1 MKSMFFLIMKIKSWF
16 IAGIASVL
24 LASCAEEI
32 INENTKYVCHHGLN
46 IEVTDVGVTG
56 TRANYSGFPETT
68 FETGDAIGLY
78 AFDGSTYAVSNMR
91 FVKQS
96 DGSWVADEEVPY
108 NEDHTYYAYF
118 PYRVT
123 TYTPSTSGAV
133 EEVDTKFDSF
143 ISDASN
149 YFWQANQS
157 TKAGFTYSNLMIAM
171 GDITDIASDAVT
183 VKFTMEHKRG
193 LAVFTGEPAEA
204 TFTGNIPYV
213 VGTTGQFL
221 MKPNTSTSFTDDKG
235 TYSLQAYA
243 GGYVSHNIKGPVD
256 LSMVDNAGEDRASR
270 TTANCYLVHEA
281 GKYKLPL
288 VYGNAIKDG
297 AVNEVA
303 YYPGK
308 NFSVEGGLNRFVNH
322 NGDGIMGPWV
332 TKNSSGVDAG
342 MGLTAASAEL
352 LWQDVQGL
360 ITAVSIDGDF
370 LKFTVGTF
378 NPGNAVIAVKDGSGN
393 ILWSWHI
400 WATEEDL
407 TSTTSISVP
416 GSITYR
422 VASIN
427 LGWVPTGGSGKQG
440 YCPYF
445 QHGRKDPFIPART
458 YNTNLNHFVYDI
470 NDETV
475 TGIRGQT
482 SNATI
487 ADNIKNPT
495 TFYNVSATNSS
506 CNTTY
511 YNMWDA
517 QGVDLSSYNE
527 SYSSTQKT
535 IYDPCPPGFCVPT
548 WDLYNFMST
557 GNIRSD
563 SNWDSSNLGKTW
575 TLNGANVYFP
585 ASGARDQSG
594 SLWVVGE
601 EGEFWSVAG
610 AEYNQEGRALWIGS
624 DQWYADHPYR
634 GYGFCVRPVVEEQQ
648 PTNYL
653 RLGGM
658 KWDGGI
664 YDASSGEVIEV
675 GPGYNPDDLSNLVL
689 YDRRRRRIKP
699 ADSVYKSGSNLV
711 YEASGYFITIVSYS
725 NPTSWSYPAGGSG
738 HTRKYEK

>member
-1 MKSMFFLIMKIKSWF
+1 MKTKFFLF
-16 IAGIASVL
+16 AGL
-24 LASCAEEI
+24 LTVYLTSCSEMDEFAD
-32 INENTKYVCHHGLN
+32 NKGCVVDGKYIN
-46 IEVTDVGVTG
+46 IEVTDEFAQAS
-56 TRANYSGFPETT
+56 TRANYSGFPATE
-68 FETGDAIGLY
+68 FEEGDAIGVY
-78 AFDGSTYAVSNMR
+78 AFNGSAYVNSN
-91 FVKQS
+91 VKFTCQA
-96 DGSWVADEEVPY
+96 DGSWTPSSTVVY
-108 NEDHTYYAYF
+108 NPDYTYYAYF
-118 PYRVT
+118 PWRASIAYSPT
-123 TYTPSTSGAV
+123 TSGAIDA
-133 EEVDTKFDSF
+133 VDTKFASF
-143 ISDASN
+143 ITDDSN
-149 YFWQANQS
+149 NFWQANQS
-157 TKAGFTYSNLMIAM
+157 TKAGFTYSNLMIAK
-171 GDITDIASDAVT
+171 GVVT
-183 VKFTMEHKRG
+183 GLHTIKFTLQHKRG
-193 LAVFTGEPAEA
+193 LALFTGEPADV
-204 TFTGNIPYV
+204 TFTGNIPYIS
-213 VGTTGQFL
+213 GATGQFL
-221 MKPNTSTSFTDDKG
+221 MKPNVSTSFTDDKD

-243 GGYVSHNIKGPVD
+243 GRYVSHYIKGAVD
-256 LSMVDNAGEDRASR
+256 LSMVDNAGDDRASR

-308 NFSVEGGLNRFVNH
+308 NFSVEGGLNSFVNH
-322 NGDGIMGPWV
+322 NGEAITGPWV

-427 LGWVPTGGSGKQG
+427 LGWVPTGGTGRQG

-495 TFYNVSATNSS
+495 TFYNVSATNGS

-517 QGVDLSSYNE
+517 QGGTLGSHKY

-535 IYDPCPPGFCVPT
+535 VYDPCPPGFCVPT
-548 WDLYNFMST
+548 WDLYDFMST
-557 GNIRSD
+557 GYIRSD

-594 SLWVVGE
+594 SLWGVGE
-601 EGEFWSVAG
+601 EGEFWSATVDG
-610 AEYNQEGRALWIGS
+610 YNQYGKALWIGS
-624 DQWYADHPYR
+624 DQWYAYHPYR
-634 GYGFCVRPVVEEQQ
+634 GYGFCVRPVIEDQQ

-689 YDRRRRRIKP
+689 YDRNRRRIKP

-711 YEASGYFITIVSYS
+711 YEASGYIITIVSYS
-725 NPTSWSYPAGGSG
+725 NPTSWSFPGGGSG
-738 HTRKYEK
+738 NTRKYRK